1 MTGSTDKVVLLGER
15 KSIVAI
21 VNQPTR
27 AIDTGRPAIVIL
39 NTGIIHRVGHNRMY
53 VTLARELAELGH
65 VVLRLDQ
72 SGLGDSEPRAD
83 IVDPLHA
90 ALTDI
95 KDAID
100 WLSSK
105 GSKSIILLGLCSGAD
120 HSIAYAGHDPRVVGA
135 VLLDPSIPPT
145 PRYHLN
151 SFGERL
157 VRGEAWA
164 NLLRG
169 RGRAW
174 KLVTGQTSKPAEDAW
189 APKQLSFK
197 DPQVRAFLENAYG
210 SSIKARN
217 QLLAIFTG
225 GLKYQHN
232 YKRQLVDAM
241 PTVRFG
247 NQLRLEYLAQCDHT
261 FSFAD
266 DRRRLFEMVKVWLR
280 TTKFSEPTANQNT
293 EGKLRSAS

>member
-1 MTGSTDKVVLLGER
+1 MTSVSDKVILLGER
-15 KSIVAI
+15 KSSVAI
-21 VNQPTR
+21 VSQPVR
-27 AIDTGRPAIVIL
+27 AAEMSRPAVVIL
-39 NTGIIHRVGHNRMY
+39 NTGITHRVGHNRMY

-72 SGLGDSEPRAD
+72 SGLGDSDPRAD

-90 ALTDI
+90 TLTDI
-95 KDAID
+95 KEAID
-100 WLSSK
+100 WLSAK
-105 GSKSIILLGLCSGAD
+105 GSNSVVLLGLCSGAD
-120 HSIAYAGHDPRVVGA
+120 HSIAYAARDPRVVGA

-145 PRYHLN
+145 RRYHLN
-151 SFGERL
+151 SFSARL

-174 KLVTGQTSKPAEDAW
+174 KFVTGQSSKPAVDEW

-197 DPQVRAFLENAYG
+197 DPEVRAFLENAYG
-210 SSIKARN
+210 SSVQAGN

-232 YKRQLVDAM
+232 YKRQLLDAM
-241 PTVRFG
+241 PNVRFG
-247 NQLRLEYLAQCDHT
+247 RQLHLEYLADCDHT

-266 DRRRLFEMVKVWLR
+266 DRRRLFDMVKTWIHA
-280 TTKFSEPTANQNT
+280 TKFAEPAVAQSSERQ
-293 EGKLRSAS
+293 LRSAG

>member
-15 KSIVAI
+15 KSIVSI

-105 GSKSIILLGLCSGAD
+105 GSKSVVLLGLCSGAD

-174 KLVTGQTSKPAEDAW
+174 KLVTGQTSKPSEDAW

-247 NQLRLEYLAQCDHT
+247 NQLRLEYLAHCDHT

-280 TTKFSEPTANQNT
+280 TTKFSEPTANQNA